1 MENNLINV
9 QIEERED
16 LGLVV
21 SSRVVAEGLGKH
33 HRHVIRDIEKI
44 ISESPNLGSLL
55 ISSSYKVPG
64 QNVSTRNI
72 F

>member
-9 QIEERED
+9 QIEERD
-16 LGLVV
+16 GLGLVV

-44 ISESPNLGSLL
+44 IFRKPKSGFSLNIKQLQGSGT
-55 ISSSYKVPG
+55 K
-64 QNVSTRNI
+64 T
-72 F
+72 